1 MNNEKEKPDTPKKA
15 PDEVGER
22 GVKDVPE
29 ITEHEL
35 PDELHKET
43 DPDRGTEKIRD
54 SSQKR

>member
-35 PDELHKET
+35 PDELHKEI
-43 DPDRGTEKIRD
+43 DPDRGTEKIQD
-54 SSQKR
+54 SIK

>member
-1 MNNEKEKPDTPKKA
+1 MNNEKETPDTTPKT

-35 PDELHKET
+35 PDELHKEN
-43 DPDRGTEKIRD
+43 PDRGTEKIRD